1 MKAERSIKQKMKSIL
16 AVMAVVLLILCFLI
30 NGTIQEVLISNAGE
44 HTKITAQKLKNQL
57 DYVYDK
63 MQTFSM
69 SIIGDE
75 DVIQLMALPF
85 SEKTRYVSSI
95 EEMIAYYKILDPSIL
110 DVALVNE
117 DVHYSMVYGYEE
129 LDAMRLQAEDELFA
143 WIGVRGLILQ
153 QHCRSRRCWSMGGR

>member
-1 MKAERSIKQKMKSIL
+1 
-16 AVMAVVLLILCFLI
+16 MAVVLLLLCFLI

-75 DVIQLMALPF
+75 DVIQP
-85 SEKTRYVSSI
+85 VS
-95 EEMIAYYKILDPSIL
+95 YTHL
-110 DVALVNE
+110 DV
-117 DVHYSMVYGYEE
+117 YK
-129 LDAMRLQAEDELFA
+129 R
-143 WIGVRGLILQ
+143 
-153 QHCRSRRCWSMGGR
+153 QHHGSWKCPKPVT

>member
-1 MKAERSIKQKMKSIL
+1 
-16 AVMAVVLLILCFLI
+16 
-30 NGTIQEVLISNAGE
+30 
-44 HTKITAQKLKNQL
+44 
-57 DYVYDK
+57 
-63 MQTFSM
+63 M

-129 LDAMRLQAEDELFA
+129 LDAMAA
-143 WIGVRGLILQ
+143 SG
-153 QHCRSRRCWSMGGR
+153 RR

>member
-16 AVMAVVLLILCFLI
+16 AVMAVVLLLLCFLI

-95 EEMIAYYKILDPSIL
+95 EEMIAYYKILD
-110 DVALVNE
+110 
-117 DVHYSMVYGYEE
+117 
-129 LDAMRLQAEDELFA
+129 
-143 WIGVRGLILQ
+143 
-153 QHCRSRRCWSMGGR
+153 RS